1 MIFNADATVFFW
13 INGLAGKVPFLDGIM
28 RVLASDYLIPLV
40 FTLAIFALWFSGRDA
55 ESRWTNQRAALCALI
70 AMGFANIV
78 IEISNVFYDR
88 LRPFELY
95 PDAVNLLFYQPT
107 DPSLPANT
115 AAIGFAF
122 AMGTWL
128 INRRVGLFLLI
139 PTLLLCFA
147 RVFVGVHYPL
157 DIIAGAAIGI
167 ITGFAALLALWIGKP
182 IPTLTLKLA
191 RKLYL
196 A

>member
-13 INGLAGKVPFLDGIM
+13 INGLAGKVPFIDDIM
-28 RVLASDYLIPLV
+28 SVLASDYLIPLV
-40 FTLAIFALWFSGRDA
+40 FALIIFALWFSGRDP
-55 ESRWTNQRAALCALI
+55 ESRWQNQRAALCALI
-70 AMGFANIV
+70 AMGFANLAV
-78 IEISNVFYDR
+78 EICNDFYDR

-128 INRRVGLFLLI
+128 VNRRVGLFLFT
-139 PTLLLCFA
+139 PALLLCFA

-167 ITGFAALLALWIGKP
+167 VVSFVALLVLWIGKP
-182 IPTLTLKLA
+182 IPTLILKLA
-191 RKLYL
+191 RRLYL

>member
-13 INGLAGKVPFLDGIM
+13 INGLAGKVPFIDGIM

-40 FTLAIFALWFSGRDA
+40 FALAIFALWFSGRDP

-95 PDAVNLLFYQPT
+95 PDAVNLLFYRPT
-107 DPSLPANT
+107 DPSLPANI

-128 INRRVGLFLLI
+128 VNRRVGLFLLI

-167 ITGFAALLALWIGKP
+167 VVSFVALLVLWIGKP